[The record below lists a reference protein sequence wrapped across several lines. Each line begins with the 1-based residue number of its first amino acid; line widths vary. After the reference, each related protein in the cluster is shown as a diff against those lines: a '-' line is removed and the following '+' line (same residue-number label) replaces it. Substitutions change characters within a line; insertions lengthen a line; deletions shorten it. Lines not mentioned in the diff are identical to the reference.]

1 MCKSRLLA
9 AVLLAGVV
17 GCGGSVRVESVTP
30 PSITPKQ
37 AIKSALEPVA
47 QSGQVGSEIGAV
59 MQQIEALKATDA
71 ATAAA
76 LEADARSLMS
86 MGPGEAAKA
95 KAKQML
101 SKLEGGGTN

>member
-47 QSGQVGSEIGAV
+47 QSGQVGSEIV
-59 MQQIEALKATDA
+59 
-71 ATAAA
+71 
-76 LEADARSLMS
+76 
-86 MGPGEAAKA
+86 P
-95 KAKQML
+95 
-101 SKLEGGGTN
+101 

>member
-1 MCKSRLLA
+1 MA
-9 AVLLAGVV
+9 VVLLAGVL
-17 GCGGSVRVESVTP
+17 GCGSSVREESVTP

-37 AIKSALEPVA
+37 AIKAALEPVA

-76 LEADARSLMS
+76 LEEDVRSLMS

-95 KAKQML
+95 KAKQIL
-101 SKLEGGGTN
+101 SKLEGGGAG